1 MLVHGFEELQ
11 MRLTVRTLLA
21 WRDRV
26 LSKEDQRDLDEKVLS
41 HDAAQEIEQRIERV
55 LGNLDLP
62 SPRVDAAGLSA
73 SANSM
78 AEFLDNALPEECL
91 GSFESNCIE
100 SDVQLCEAAECHQ
113 FLSEMLG
120 QHELMAE
127 LTDEESHKLVE
138 LTSRK
143 ASLLTAQVGHSA
155 DMENARAIRAELD
168 TLALDS
174 RAEDSADVVAESRKK
189 QLFAPLAIVVAI
201 VLLLLLMSAFG
212 VQLLRTFGRTQ
223 VQQQAAQLPVP
234 SDLVFENN
242 DAKPKTEQ
250 SQIQPTLGTEG
261 SEEGLPEKESDES
274 SRVVDGGAKP
284 LATQVV
290 SSQIGAPSVPVQ
302 AESPSSEADTPNP
315 TMVGNTTVPQGTAMA
330 IGSSLSPASTGPPPP
345 STTTTT
351 NTNTL
356 QKNLPVLGP
365 DEPIL
370 GFVESDANI
379 GWGVVLHRNREAD
392 RRELDGW
399 QALPTEAA
407 IGPYA
412 EIQVPPG
419 LSPVLDVGGVTVR
432 MKPRTHAIFKLDSL
446 QKPRIELLSG
456 SIVIRSAD
464 DTAQMGIA
472 AGGLNGIILSG
483 LMGSVAIDVSKSPP
497 DVLAA
502 RQTRQSQIA
511 RVCALEKPV
520 EWKQTQPGGLPVAR
534 PLRGISEAFQL
545 SPQEIL
551 EWSEASPLEASL
563 YTVDSLPTWAVSS
576 RSLSRLKK
584 SASESLAEAI
594 TRPEPLLKSLIELS
608 DDSRIENR
616 MIAVETLAL
625 LGWYDQLV
633 ELLASAPRPGP
644 GPSAEMWKQLE
655 GQSVPP
661 ALADVTQAFA
671 LKKSLRDHVRPG
683 QGEIL
688 VGLAARSL
696 LSDAQEARTPKL
708 ISLLADENII
718 FRRYAIQWLRELYEE
733 SPSDMAKYRADWSEK
748 QLVEGADFWRKRYDQ
763 GLLRPRTP

>member
-1 MLVHGFEELQ
+1 MLRGFEELQ

-26 LSKEDQRDLDEKVLS
+26 LSEEDQRDLDEKVLS

-78 AEFLDNALPEECL
+78 AEFLDNALPEEYL

-143 ASLLTAQVGHSA
+143 VLSLTGEVGHAA

-168 TLALDS
+168 TLASDS
-174 RAEDSADVVAESRKK
+174 RGDDSADVVYASRKK
-189 QLFAPLAIVVAI
+189 QLFAPISIVVAI
-201 VLLLLLMSAFG
+201 VMLLLLVSAFA
-212 VQLLRTFGRTQ
+212 VQLLRTFGGTQ
-223 VQQQAAQLPVP
+223 VQQQAGQSPVP
-234 SDLVFENN
+234 TEIAFENN
-242 DAKPKTEQ
+242 NANPQTD
-250 SQIQPTLGTEG
+250 QIQQTHRTES
-261 SEEGLPEKESDES
+261 SEEELPEKEPDKSL
-274 SRVVDGGAKP
+274 RGVDDGVKSQAS
-284 LATQVV
+284 QVV
-290 SSQIGAPSVPVQ
+290 SSQPGTPSVPI
-302 AESPSSEADTPNP
+302 EEEPRSSEADTPNP
-315 TMVGNTTVPQGTAMA
+315 SMSNNVTVPQGTAMA
-330 IGSSLSPASTGPPPP
+330 IGASLPSASTSPLPP
-345 STTTTT
+345 SKTIA
-351 NTNTL
+351 NANTL
-356 QKNLPVLGP
+356 QKNVPVPVL

-370 GFVESDANI
+370 GFLESDANI
-379 GWGVVLHRNREAD
+379 GRGVVLHRNREAD
-392 RRELDGW
+392 RSELDGW
-399 QALPTEAA
+399 LALPTESVL
-407 IGPYA
+407 GPYE

-432 MKPRTHAIFKLDSL
+432 MKPRAHAIFKLDSL

-464 DTAQMGIA
+464 DTAQIGIA

-483 LMGSVAIDVSKSPP
+483 LVGSVAIDVSKAPS

-502 RQTRQSQIA
+502 RQARQSQIA
-511 RVCALEKPV
+511 SVCALEKPV

-534 PLRGISEAFQL
+534 PLRGISEAVQL
-545 SPQEIL
+545 SPREIL
-551 EWSEASPLEASL
+551 EWSETRPLEASL
-563 YTVDSLPTWAVSS
+563 RTVDSLPTWAVSS

-644 GPSAEMWKQLE
+644 GPSAEMWRQLE

-661 ALADVTQAFA
+661 ALADATQAFA
-671 LKKSLRDHVRPG
+671 LKKSLRDHVRPE

-696 LSDAQEARTPKL
+696 LSDAKEARTPKL
-708 ISLLADENII
+708 ISLLEDKNII

-733 SPSDMAKYRADWSEK
+733 SPPDMAKYRADWSEK
-748 QLVEGADFWRKRYDQ
+748 QLVEGADFWRKRYNQ
-763 GLLRPRTP
+763 GLLSPRTP

>member
-1 MLVHGFEELQ
+1 MVRGFEELQ

-26 LSKEDQRDLDEKVLS
+26 LSEEDQRDLDEKVLS
-41 HDAAQEIEQRIERV
+41 HEAAQEIEQRIERV

-78 AEFLDNALPEECL
+78 AEFLDNALPEEYL

-143 ASLLTAQVGHSA
+143 VLSLTGEVGHAA

-168 TLALDS
+168 TLAFDS
-174 RAEDSADVVAESRKK
+174 RGDDSADVVYESRKK

-201 VLLLLLMSAFG
+201 VMLLLLVSAFA
-212 VQLLRTFGRTQ
+212 VQLLRTFGGTQ
-223 VQQQAAQLPVP
+223 VQQQAGQSPVP
-234 SDLVFENN
+234 TEPAFEDNN
-242 DAKPKTEQ
+242 AKPKTDS
-250 SQIQPTLGTEG
+250 SQIQGTLGIES
-261 SEEGLPEKESDES
+261 SEEELPKKEPDKSL
-274 SRVVDGGAKP
+274 RGVDDGVKSQ
-284 LATQVV
+284 ATQVV
-290 SSQIGAPSVPVQ
+290 SSQPRTQSVPVE
-302 AESPSSEADTPNP
+302 AEPRSSEADTPNP
-315 TMVGNTTVPQGTAMA
+315 SMSNNVTVPQGTAMA
-330 IGSSLSPASTGPPPP
+330 IGASSPSASTSSPLP
-345 STTTTT
+345 STTTASA
-351 NTNTL
+351 NTL
-356 QKNLPVLGP
+356 QKNVPVPVL

-370 GFVESDANI
+370 GFLESDANI
-379 GWGVVLHRNREAD
+379 GRGVVLHRNREAD
-392 RRELDGW
+392 RSELDGW
-399 QALPTEAA
+399 LVLPTESVL
-407 IGPYA
+407 GPYE

-432 MKPRTHAIFKLDSL
+432 MKPRAHAIFKLDSL

-464 DTAQMGIA
+464 DTAQIGIA

-483 LMGSVAIDVSKSPP
+483 LMGSVAIDVSKAPS

-534 PLRGISEAFQL
+534 PLRGISEAVQL

-551 EWSEASPLEASL
+551 EWSETSPLEASL
-563 YTVDSLPTWAVSS
+563 RTVDSLPTWAVSS

-644 GPSAEMWKQLE
+644 GPSAEMWRQLE

-661 ALADVTQAFA
+661 ALADATQAFA
-671 LKKSLRDHVRPG
+671 LKKSLRDHVRPE

-696 LSDAQEARTPKL
+696 LSDAKEARTPKL
-708 ISLLADENII
+708 ISLLEDKNII

-733 SPSDMAKYRADWSEK
+733 SPPDMAKYRADWSEK

-763 GLLRPRTP
+763 GLLSPRTP